1 MLQQFRSD
9 ATRRNRIMS
18 KLIALF
24 KTAPTDTN
32 RAKLNTYMNR
42 HMMAVCMLSIEETA
56 YLRANGFK
64 L

>member
-1 MLQQFRSD
+1 
-9 ATRRNRIMS
+9 MS

-24 KTAPTDTN
+24 KTAPTDAN

-42 HMMAVCMLSIEETA
+42 HMMAVCMLSAEETA
-56 YLRANGFK
+56 FLRAHGFK

>member
-1 MLQQFRSD
+1 MSQRSRSG
-9 ATRRNRIMS
+9 ATRRNRTMS

-24 KTAPTDTN
+24 KTAPTDAN
-32 RAKLNTYMNR
+32 RAKLNTYMLK

-56 YLRANGFK
+56 FLRANGFK

>member
-1 MLQQFRSD
+1 M
-9 ATRRNRIMS
+9 T

-24 KTAPTDTN
+24 KTAPTDAN

-42 HMMAVCMLSIEETA
+42 HMMSVCLLTIEDTA
-56 YLRANGFK
+56 FLRANGFK

>member
-1 MLQQFRSD
+1 MP
-9 ATRRNRIMS
+9 

-24 KTAPTDTN
+24 KIAPTDVN

>member
-1 MLQQFRSD
+1 
-9 ATRRNRIMS
+9 MS

-24 KTAPTDTN
+24 KTAPTDAN
-32 RAKLNTYMNR
+32 RAKLNTYMLK

-56 YLRANGFK
+56 FLRANGFK